1 MLMIEL
7 NGMQVIIKLVK
18 TFYEAQMK
26 KKHSASHNRAY
37 DPDHSQEIC
46 LW

>member
-1 MLMIEL
+1 MIEL

-26 KKHSASHNRAY
+26 KKHF
-37 DPDHSQEIC
+37 IC
-46 LW
+46 KSKQSL